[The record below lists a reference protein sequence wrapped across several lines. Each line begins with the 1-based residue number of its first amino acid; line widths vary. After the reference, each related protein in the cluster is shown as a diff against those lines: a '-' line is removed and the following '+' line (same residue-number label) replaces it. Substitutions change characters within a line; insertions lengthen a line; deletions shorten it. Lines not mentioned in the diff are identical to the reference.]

1 MKRATPSAP
10 RCCRRATTHTD
21 LLIRAQDAGIAVHV
35 VHNASIM
42 NAVGACGLQLY
53 SFGATISIPF
63 FTESWRPDS
72 FYDKLCYNARGG
84 MHTLCLLGAWCKR
97 GSMRPRSLRRLRS
110 PFRCRHQGAGAQSG
124 GADEGANQV

>member
-1 MKRATPSAP
+1 MCAVASP
-10 RCCRRATTHTD
+10 RSATTHTD
-21 LLIRAQDAGIAVHV
+21 LLIRAQDAGIEVHV

-72 FYDKLCYNARGG
+72 FYDKLCYNAKGG
-84 MHTLCLLGAWCKR
+84 MHTLCLLGAWRRR
-97 GSMRPRSLRRLRS
+97 GASARGAPTPASHSARAYRVPPQTSRCGSPTWRR
-110 PFRCRHQGAGAQSG
+110 
-124 GADEGANQV
+124 